1 MCALAHSHRCCSQGL
16 CLAVRS
22 SLYGPMT
29 DLTINDALARRRTVR
44 DFSDEQIPLE
54 ALKRLAWAAQGITS
68 SDGKRTAPSAHA
80 LHPLELFCLPNRV
93 EGLSQ
98 SLYQLDSSDLDLR
111 HIDARDDLR
120 DRLRHACID
129 APSWITQAACIVAV
143 CADMVAPS
151 RAFADQRP
159 FGSRGTRYVY
169 LEAGAAAQNLHLQAV
184 AEGLGCVWV
193 GGFDDEACA
202 DILGLPSPLMPLVL
216 ICIGYPAASAH

>member
-1 MCALAHSHRCCSQGL
+1 
-16 CLAVRS
+16 
-22 SLYGPMT
+22 MT

-98 SLYQLDSSDLDLR
+98 SLYQFDSSDLDLR
-111 HIDARDDLR
+111 HIDAPDDLR

-151 RAFADQRP
+151 RRSPTRGRSEAAVRGMCIWRP
-159 FGSRGTRYVY
+159 EPQPRTFIFKPWRR
-169 LEAGAAAQNLHLQAV
+169 
-184 AEGLGCVWV
+184 GLGASGWEVSTMKHAPTYSDCP
-193 GGFDDEACA
+193 AHSC
-202 DILGLPSPLMPLVL
+202 PLF
-216 ICIGYPAASAH
+216 